1 MTEQETIADVSARYG
16 LPVMAGAFKKCP
28 PSTFTW
34 QVTGEYE
41 AVMRPRDRTELW
53 HKQRAHANRLEKA
66 KASEPKPPKTVE
78 DMDLL
83 GQQMVA
89 MYLRGCG
96 TTEIGKSVNRDPA
109 TVRYRLKSVG
119 VFQANPQQA
128 EASA

>member
-1 MTEQETIADVSARYG
+1 MTEQEIAADVSARYG
-16 LPVMAGAFKKCP
+16 LPVMDGAFKRCP
-28 PSTFTW
+28 PATFTW

-41 AVMRPRDRTELW
+41 TAMRPRDRTELW

-66 KASEPKPPKTVE
+66 KAKEAKPPKAVE
-78 DMDLL
+78 DMDLI

-96 TTEIGKSVNRDPA
+96 TTEIGKAVNRDPA

-119 VFQANPQQA
+119 VFKPQQA
-128 EASA
+128 EASV